1 MGKLL
6 IVSFEDNEEDILD
19 SVLAVLGVGRKV
31 FKAESSVKSSK
42 IVLYNLEI
50 DLAGRDVKKSGKV
63 IELTFT
69 EFEILCLLAQQPGRV
84 FSKEQ
89 IYDIVWK
96 EPYGGDY
103 CIVASHIRHIRE
115 KLEDDPAK
123 PVYIQTV
130 WGSGYRF
137 NPKIGNK

>member
-31 FKAESSVKSSK
+31 LKAESSVKFSK

-84 FSKEQ
+84 FSKE
-89 IYDIVWK
+89 
-96 EPYGGDY
+96 
-103 CIVASHIRHIRE
+103 
-115 KLEDDPAK
+115 
-123 PVYIQTV
+123 
-130 WGSGYRF
+130 
-137 NPKIGNK
+137 